1 MGAGGRQLERELFS
15 VFLQKYEGVLA
26 PLHQPQEPVGKGEPN
41 YGNISR
47 VGELIFPYFDGKRR
61 VWMPSSGAVPCSLVF
76 LTPCPRDFMARSHRI
91 LGWLVVGSVAEIA
104 D

>member
-1 MGAGGRQLERELFS
+1 M
-15 VFLQKYEGVLA
+15 A

-41 YGNISR
+41 YENISR

-61 VWMPSSGAVPCSLVF
+61 VCLPSSRAVHRSLVC
-76 LTPCPRDFMARSHRI
+76 LTPGPQDFMARGHRI
-91 LGWLVVGSVAEIA
+91 LSRLVAGSVAEIA